1 MSTQQTT
8 LNGRGQTQ
16 QRDEITIS
24 EAEAVLEDSS
34 HCVLFDL
41 TTFPDSASWR
51 SVLQQ
56 FGIEWVGFSEYLSG
70 FLWSDGKYL
79 TISTQANPNTGVLST
94 RDGFV
99 DREVGYAS
107 HIMITAENETL
118 ARNVADAIVT
128 HAEWV
133 KKGRY
138 EIQSDG
144 ECCEVEIEQSD
155 YDVELPEGVTV
166 DNDIP
171 SPDYVLF

>member
-41 TTFPDSASWR
+41 TAFPDSASWR

-56 FGIEWVGFSEYLSG
+56 FGIEWAGIREG
-70 FLWSDGKYL
+70 IEDFLWSDGKHI
-79 TISTQANPNTGVLST
+79 TITTQANPNTGALST

-107 HIMITAENETL
+107 HIMISAENETL

-138 EIQSDG
+138 EIQSNG
-144 ECCEVEIEQSD
+144 ECCEVKIEQSD
-155 YDVELPEGVTV
+155 YDVELPKAVISTF
-166 DNDIP
+166 P
-171 SPDYVLF
+171 VLPQH